1 MVNLTRT
8 MFSVAVVMVTTRCG
22 VLILLSWVVMLLFSG
37 TVWHLMPEL
46 LTKDSLWRPLLHD
59 TISRVQKLLDIC
71 DAAVAIEV
79 LQQLIPHVVTAQQMF
94 VAYIPVTRNTFNHH
108 CSIHQ

>member
-1 MVNLTRT
+1 
-8 MFSVAVVMVTTRCG
+8 MFSVAVVTVTTRCG
-22 VLILLSWVVMLLFSG
+22 VLILLSLVAILLFSG
-37 TVWHLMPEL
+37 TVRHLMPEL

-71 DAAVAIEV
+71 DAAFAVEM

-94 VAYIPVTRNTFNHH
+94 VAYMPMTRNTFNHH
-108 CSIHQ
+108 CSFRQ